1 MVLLVLA
8 LLRLVQ
14 HQAAQ
19 AALGRQQAVQ
29 AALGLQALARRR
41 PLAVVDLVA
50 RLRLDLQQLAQQ
62 LVVHPTLGLQ
72 QPGLAALALLAALL
86 PSVLVVGLVVHLQ
99 QMLAV
104 VVGSRLGSKRLGSKM
119 RRDRGGG

>member
-8 LLRLVQ
+8 LPHLVQ

-29 AALGLQALARRR
+29 AALGLQALARRL
-41 PLAVVDLVA
+41 PLAVAASVA

-62 LVVHPTLGLQ
+62 LVVNPTLGLR

-99 QMLAV
+99 QMLAL
-104 VVGSRLGSKRLGSKM
+104 VVGSRLGSKRLGSKN